1 MFNIFVLKCMQN
13 TYYIGITNNNFFK
26 IKDYKEENEWTQQ
39 FKPIFLHKFYLNKT
53 EEDLYNITLNYM
65 SIYGIN
71 DVRTN
76 DFNTYILSENDI
88 IKLNCDINKRYD

>member
-1 MFNIFVLKCMQN
+1 
-13 TYYIGITNNNFFK
+13 
-26 IKDYKEENEWTQQ
+26 
-39 FKPIFLHKFYLNKT
+39 
-53 EEDLYNITLNYM
+53 M
-65 SIYGIN
+65 SIYGID